1 MESIGGEGP
10 PKHETLEDS
19 LNITVTEPQRE
30 ENTLTAEATVAVSDV
45 NAAIKKTYKDIAQ
58 QYRFQGFRRGK
69 APRPVIDAMMG
80 KEGVIA
86 QATNELLNDLEPA
99 VLEEL
104 NVTPVGR
111 LSFGDEPAM
120 LVEGAE
126 YKVSVSVDVRPQVEL
141 ESYDAPE
148 VNMPPEEATDAEV
161 DWQVNQLLSYQTT
174 YEDTESE
181 EAVAEGD
188 VVNVTVEDIEGA
200 SHLAAENRTLFL
212 NGQQVPAELQAGIVG
227 MKKGEVKDVEWT
239 HSHEHDGETLSHDF
253 KVKVTLNAI
262 KQAVTPELTDELV
275 KNSFGY
281 DDVDAFK
288 AAVKE
293 EIESEKKTTLPNL
306 KEDRVVEAI
315 GKQVK
320 LDEVPENYKNEIFNE
335 LAQEFMAQLQRQNIS
350 LDMYLRARGVKSD
363 DFIADLHE
371 QADER
376 ARQSLALDAVAE
388 KLGFE
393 ASEEDV
399 ENEFARAGVT
409 DVKAS
414 VKQWKKDGR
423 LPAIRDSIKRTKA
436 LDWLVENAKV
446 TIVDEVAER
455 AAEAEKAE
463 DAE

>member
-1 MESIGGEGP
+1 M
-10 PKHETLEDS
+10 
-19 LNITVTEPQRE
+19 NITVTEPQRE
-30 ENTLTAEATVAVSDV
+30 ENTLTAEVTVAASDV
-45 NAAIKKTYKDIAQ
+45 NAAIKKTYKQIAER
-58 QYRFQGFRRGK
+58 YNFQGFRRGK

-80 KEGVIA
+80 KEGVVA
-86 QATNELLNDLEPA
+86 QATNDLLNDLEPV

-111 LSFGDEPAM
+111 LSFGEEPE
-120 LVEGAE
+120 LLIEGSE
-126 YKVSVSVDVRPQVEL
+126 YKITAKVGVRPQVEL

-161 DWQVNQLLSYQTT
+161 DWQVKQLLSYRTT
-174 YEDTESE
+174 YEDTDSE
-181 EAVAEGD
+181 APASEGD
-188 VVNVTVEDIEGA
+188 VVNVTIEDVEGA
-200 SHLAAENRTLFL
+200 SHLAGENKTVFL

-227 MKKGEVKDVEWT
+227 MKKGETKDVEWT
-239 HSHEHDGETLSHDF
+239 LSHEHDGETLSHDF
-253 KVKVTLNAI
+253 KVKVVLNAI
-262 KQAVTPELTDELV
+262 KEAVTPELTDELA
-275 KNSFGY
+275 KSSFGY
-281 DDVDAFK
+281 DDVAAFK
-288 AAVKE
+288 AAVKD
-293 EIESEKKTTLPNL
+293 EIEADKKHTLPNL
-306 KEDRVVEAI
+306 KEDRVVEAV

-320 LDEVPENYKNEIFNE
+320 LDEVPEDYKNEIFNE
-335 LAQEFMAQLQRQNIS
+335 LAQEFLAQLQRQNIS

-393 ASEEDV
+393 ATDEDV
-399 ENEFARAGVT
+399 DNEFARAGIE
-409 DVKAS
+409 DVKAT
-414 VKQWKKDGR
+414 VKQWKKEGR

-446 TIVDEVAER
+446 TVKDEVAER

>member
-1 MESIGGEGP
+1 M
-10 PKHETLEDS
+10 
-19 LNITVTEPQRE
+19 NITVT
-30 ENTLTAEATVAVSDV
+30 AEQPKDNKVAAKVVVDAKDV
-45 NAAIKKTYKDIAQ
+45 NAAIKKTYKDIAGK
-58 QYRFQGFRRGK
+58 YNFQGFRRGK

-80 KEGVIA
+80 KEGVLA

-104 NVTPVGR
+104 DITPVGR
-111 LSFGDEPAM
+111 LSFGDEPAL
-120 LVEGAE
+120 LVEGSEYEVNAE
-126 YKVSVSVDVRPQVEL
+126 VGVRPQVEL

-148 VNMPPEEATDAEV
+148 VNMPPEEATEAEV
-161 DWQVNQLLSYQTT
+161 EWQVKQLLSYQTS
-174 YEDTESE
+174 YEDTDSE
-181 EAVAEGD
+181 AEVAEGD
-188 VVNVTVEDIEGA
+188 VVNVTIEDVEGA

-227 MKKGEVKDVEWT
+227 MKKGETKDVEWT
-239 HSHEHDGETLSHDF
+239 LSHEHDGETLSHDF

-262 KQAVTPELTDELV
+262 KEAVTPELTDELA

-281 DDVDAFK
+281 DDVEAFK

-293 EIESEKKTTLPNL
+293 EIEADKKHTLPDL
-306 KEDRVVEAI
+306 KEDRVVEAV

-335 LAQEFMAQLQRQNIS
+335 LAQEFLAQLQRQNIS

-376 ARQSLALDAVAE
+376 ARQSLALDAVAA

-393 ASEEDV
+393 ATEEDV
-399 ENEFARAGVT
+399 DNEFARAGIK
-409 DVKAS
+409 DVKAT
-414 VKQWKKDGR
+414 VKQWKKEGR

-446 TIVDEVAER
+446 TVKDEVAER
-455 AAEAEKAE
+455 LAEAEKAE